1 MESKNIS
8 MQWVSIREDLD
19 KGYRELEEGR
29 YNFATIVFDKVLG
42 EDEGCGSAYLGK
54 ALAEMEQKNLFCVL
68 ENNLMGELYRRVF
81 FSSDKIRSA
90 VLSDSEIKN
99 RLFEYGYNSAENHSA
114 EDAKLILGFLD
125 KHAYKD
131 ATSRVYMCESR
142 EMLEDKAKKYRE
154 NYRMKLETDVPNDKF
169 FPAVQGAK
177 RLIQNEEALAKDYP
191 GIIGELRSID
201 HYYQEAQVTK
211 TTVSESSGSK
221 PVSEWMTSEAWVI
234 AIILLLVCWPAAAI
248 YFIYRYN
255 KYGGEAKPATVQTT
269 VADTERMEYLEDKFY
284 RTQKK
289 YNALCEELRFTLETM
304 LGEEIDTFES
314 EATSLRFMSGKG
326 KEILEKYS
334 RI

>member
-1 MESKNIS
+1 
-8 MQWVSIREDLD
+8 
-19 KGYRELEEGR
+19 
-29 YNFATIVFDKVLG
+29 
-42 EDEGCGSAYLGK
+42 
-54 ALAEMEQKNLFCVL
+54 
-68 ENNLMGELYRRVF
+68 
-81 FSSDKIRSA
+81 
-90 VLSDSEIKN
+90 
-99 RLFEYGYNSAENHSA
+99 
-114 EDAKLILGFLD
+114 
-125 KHAYKD
+125 
-131 ATSRVYMCESR
+131 
-142 EMLEDKAKKYRE
+142 
-154 NYRMKLETDVPNDKF
+154 
-169 FPAVQGAK
+169 
-177 RLIQNEEALAKDYP
+177 
-191 GIIGELRSID
+191 
-201 HYYQEAQVTK
+201 
-211 TTVSESSGSK
+211 
-221 PVSEWMTSEAWVI
+221 MTSEAWVI